1 MSEAGYFRRL
11 GMAVGAALC
20 AACAPDTPVTQYRL
34 QVCGTQHEAQVTDR
48 WWGSLYVA
56 QLGGDNELVIGVPL
70 AVQGEGGRP
79 ATLTAQFHLTTEQD
93 QLRRD
98 PSKLSGR
105 YAIGPAREGRARLGE
120 AVAVVFQEVP
130 EDALR
135 ASHGELVID
144 RVEIVR
150 SEDDTDYGVMSG
162 HYRFEARS
170 DANQSTC
177 AVAGS
182 FRDGT
187 FKLVKDSS

>member
-1 MSEAGYFRRL
+1 MGRDCLKLLALASMAGFL
-11 GMAVGAALC
+11 AG
-20 AACAPDTPVTQYRL
+20 CAPDVPATRYSL
-34 QVCGTQHEAQVTDR
+34 QVCGQEHRSEVRDP